1 MKFSSKIEKC
11 NLSPIRKFYPYQV
24 ECAKRGVK
32 IYHLNI
38 GQPDIATP
46 RRILPPCVISSFRC
60 SNTLPPPEYPT

>member
-46 RRILPPCVISSFRC
+46 PAYFDVRA
-60 SNTLPPPEYPT
+60 

>member
-38 GQPDIATP
+38 G
-46 RRILPPCVISSFRC
+46 
-60 SNTLPPPEYPT
+60 